1 MSQKNAEEEPYKSLK
16 RIIWQYENCLSCVW
30 FEPNDPVNADLL
42 ERGKCIEPNL
52 KKFELIVSGRDWCN
66 KFKEIPQKTIDSK
79 QEQAMKK

>member
-1 MSQKNAEEEPYKSLK
+1 
-16 RIIWQYENCLSCVW
+16 
-30 FEPNDPVNADLL
+30 VNADLL